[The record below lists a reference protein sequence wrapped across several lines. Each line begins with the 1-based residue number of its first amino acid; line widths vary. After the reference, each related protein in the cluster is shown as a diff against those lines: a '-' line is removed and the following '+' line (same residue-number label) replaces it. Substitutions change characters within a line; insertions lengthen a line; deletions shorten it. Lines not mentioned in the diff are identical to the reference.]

1 MRQTTRTLASLWWT
15 SLLLIGLPTA
25 LVRLAGS
32 PLPTHPP
39 TRDEWA
45 AWLQQP
51 LTRATLVDGAALLA
65 WAMWAAL
72 LAVVLAS
79 AYRWIAR
86 LCHHLPDIRLPG
98 PLQSLSAAMLG
109 TVAVST
115 SVAAASPPA
124 AAHAAVAAADT
135 THPARPDLAGDPDP
149 SAPTPPRLPAA
160 SADQPRRTVTVRHG
174 DTLWDIAGA
183 WLGEHGRWPEIYRL
197 NADRYDQH
205 GRMRHGDHIE
215 PGWVLVLPDDA
226 RPPAGA
232 APVPPSP
239 PAGQQPAPPVA
250 SAPPT
255 PPTPGASGPVPS
267 APASTAPCPPA
278 TVAPTVAPTG
288 PAAGG
293 APGATPAPTGTG
305 SAVASPSPAAN
316 VPPSSRSPRA
326 NPPGVSLPGGSWVDL
341 GLAAAI
347 AAAAAL
353 VWIQRRRRYRPRP
366 PSPTLRLDDPDLA
379 PMPPVVTQVRRGLRR
394 ALHPTGDDADERQRL
409 PAEPAGPADADAAGQ
424 PEPAPE
430 QNPAPVPVAPALD
443 HPLLEVWPPAGL
455 GLVGPGGEAAARGF
469 LVAAL
474 AGGGREEPEARGRVV
489 IPAATLA
496 TLLGTQAVTVADT
509 GRLTVTPGL
518 PEALDVLDEQT
529 LHRTRLVFDHEV
541 DTVAAL
547 RDADPL
553 EEPLPA
559 LLLIADAAAVHERAR
574 IAALLTQGQ
583 RLDIHGVLL
592 GEDGRRVVAGPPVG
606 VVGLEPFQ
614 VADPP
619 DVVTNPAGVPVAGH
633 RPGAGDLLG
642 ERDGLHRAG
651 AGVPAAARVA
661 HLPGRWQATR
671 APKVPSSGMRA
682 ASPRT
687 REPRDG
693 MVRSNGMLMIIG
705 GPVGLVGT
713 NQDGIR
719 PGPRQ
724 RWVPASGA
732 VGSASGSCAR

>member
-1 MRQTTRTLASLWWT
+1 MTSMAGCGMGIISSRVGCWCCPTTPGHR
-15 SLLLIGLPTA
+15 P
-25 LVRLAGS
+25 V
-32 PLPTHPP
+32 P
-39 TRDEWA
+39 
-45 AWLQQP
+45 
-51 LTRATLVDGAALLA
+51 
-65 WAMWAAL
+65 
-72 LAVVLAS
+72 
-79 AYRWIAR
+79 
-86 LCHHLPDIRLPG
+86 HLF
-98 PLQSLSAAMLG
+98 
-109 TVAVST
+109 
-115 SVAAASPPA
+115 
-124 AAHAAVAAADT
+124 
-135 THPARPDLAGDPDP
+135 
-149 SAPTPPRLPAA
+149 
-160 SADQPRRTVTVRHG
+160 RRV
-174 DTLWDIAGA
+174 
-183 WLGEHGRWPEIYRL
+183 
-197 NADRYDQH
+197 
-205 GRMRHGDHIE
+205 
-215 PGWVLVLPDDA
+215 
-226 RPPAGA
+226 RPPASNPHHRWRRRRQPRPRRARA
-232 APVPPSP
+232 ARCRAPRLAPRRARRPPSRLRLRRPARRLVAHRGPLLPRPAPGPPWPAPAPPRTFPRRRGRRAPTRRASACPAVVGWTWGWPRPSPPPRRWCGSSAAAATGHARRHRPCGWTTPTWRRCPRWSPRSAAACAERCTRPATTPTSVSGCQPSP
-239 PAGQQPAPPVA
+239 PA
-250 SAPPT
+250 
-255 PPTPGASGPVPS
+255 
-267 APASTAPCPPA
+267 
-278 TVAPTVAPTG
+278 
-288 PAAGG
+288 
-293 APGATPAPTGTG
+293 
-305 SAVASPSPAAN
+305 
-316 VPPSSRSPRA
+316 R
-326 NPPGVSLPGGSWVDL
+326 
-341 GLAAAI
+341 
-347 AAAAAL
+347 
-353 VWIQRRRRYRPRP
+353 
-366 PSPTLRLDDPDLA
+366 
-379 PMPPVVTQVRRGLRR
+379 
-394 ALHPTGDDADERQRL
+394 
-409 PAEPAGPADADAAGQ
+409 
-424 PEPAPE
+424 
-430 QNPAPVPVAPALD
+430 
-443 HPLLEVWPPAGL
+443 
-455 GLVGPGGEAAARGF
+455 
-469 LVAAL
+469 
-474 AGGGREEPEARGRVV
+474 GGREEPEARGRVV

-614 VADPP
+614 VADLP

>member
-1 MRQTTRTLASLWWT
+1 MRQTTRALASLWWT

-25 LVRLAGS
+25 LVRLAGW

-39 TRDEWA
+39 TRDEWV

-65 WAMWAAL
+65 WVMWAAL

-115 SVAAASPPA
+115 SVAAACPPA

-135 THPARPDLAGDPDP
+135 THPARSALAGVPHP
-149 SAPTPPRLPAA
+149 SASTPPRLPAA

-183 WLGEHGRWPEIYRL
+183 WLGDHSRWPEIYRL

-232 APVPPSP
+232 APAPASP
-239 PAGQQPAPPVA
+239 PAGQQPPPAPSA
-250 SAPPT
+250 SPT
-255 PPTPGASGPVPS
+255 PPTPDATSPVPS
-267 APASTAPCPPA
+267 ASGSTVPCPPA
-278 TVAPTVAPTG
+278 TVAPTVAPTAPAVEG
-288 PAAGG
+288 P
-293 APGATPAPTGTG
+293 PGATPGPVGTG

-326 NPPGVSLPGGSWVDL
+326 HPPGVSLPGGSWVDL
-341 GLAAAI
+341 GLAAAV

-366 PSPTLRLDDPDLA
+366 PSPVLRLDDPDLA
-379 PMPPVVTQVRRGLRR
+379 PMPPVVTQLRRGLRQ
-394 ALHPTGDDADERQRL
+394 ALHPTGGEADERGPR
-409 PAEPAGPADADAAGQ
+409 PAGPATGVDADAAGQ
-424 PEPAPE
+424 PEAVQPEAAPE
-430 QNPAPVPVAPALD
+430 QNPAPQPVAPALD

-455 GLVGPGGEAAARGF
+455 GLVGPGGEAAARGL

-509 GRLTVTPGL
+509 DRLTVTPGL
-518 PEALDVLDEQT
+518 PEALDVLEEQT

-553 EEPLPA
+553 EEPLPP
-559 LLLIADAAAVHERAR
+559 LLLIADTGAVHERAR

-592 GEDGRRVVAGPPVG
+592 GRWDDGTTVHVAADGATTPAEANVSK
-606 VVGLEPFQ
+606 VRAHSEKAALEATAIDAFSSRSVNTWKSSSARGL
-614 VADPP
+614 
-619 DVVTNPAGVPVAGH
+619 
-633 RPGAGDLLG
+633 
-642 ERDGLHRAG
+642 
-651 AGVPAAARVA
+651 
-661 HLPGRWQATR
+661 
-671 APKVPSSGMRA
+671 SSSR
-682 ASPRT
+682 
-687 REPRDG
+687 
-693 MVRSNGMLMIIG
+693 
-705 GPVGLVGT
+705 
-713 NQDGIR
+713 
-719 PGPRQ
+719 
-724 RWVPASGA
+724 
-732 VGSASGSCAR
+732 